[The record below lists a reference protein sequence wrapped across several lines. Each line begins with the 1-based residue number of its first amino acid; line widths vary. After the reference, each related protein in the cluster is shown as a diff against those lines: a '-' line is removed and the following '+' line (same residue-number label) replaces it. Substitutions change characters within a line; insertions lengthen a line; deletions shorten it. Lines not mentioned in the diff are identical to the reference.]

1 MSEPS
6 ISNFALLRVMVLKEI
21 RTTFRERSQMLGLVV
36 AVIMLF
42 VIVTASLLPA
52 LAAMR
57 LRESASTGPSK
68 VTSTTSPTALT
79 TGSRIQSARQLA
91 TQPSTQSATQSP
103 TQPVMAAYHE
113 PPPIRQSR
121 QLRLIA
127 VGVVGSIGFF
137 FSCGYLF
144 AATLATFVG
153 EKEAK
158 TLEILLA
165 SPLSDR
171 KLYVVKCISVLLPSL
186 AMAIAF
192 SIGVS
197 VLLLVLVPHHVVE
210 HSVQL
215 VVMAVLLS
223 IPAIAL
229 FQLWFVGIGAAISAR
244 TETMKGAGQV
254 LGVVFLILIFSTMYG
269 LPLLATLVPAFIA
282 PVMVLVKR
290 IGAGGFAMDYLL
302 ILLVLAVPAT
312 MFIGI
317 GRWSFQRDRM
327 LT

>member
-1 MSEPS
+1 
-6 ISNFALLRVMVLKEI
+6 VMVLKEV

-52 LAAMR
+52 LGALR
-57 LRESASTGPSK
+57 LRGMATTGPATQ
-68 VTSTTSPTALT
+68 TS
-79 TGSRIQSARQLA
+79 A
-91 TQPSTQSATQSP
+91 TQPEVAG
-103 TQPVMAAYHE
+103 
-113 PPPIRQSR
+113 PPIPAMKQNKSM
-121 QLRLIA
+121 RLIA
-127 VGVVGSIGFF
+127 VSVVAAIGFF

-171 KLYVVKCISVLLPSL
+171 KLYLVKCISVLLPSL
-186 AMAIAF
+186 TMALGF

-197 VLLLVLVPHHVVE
+197 ALLLLLIPHNVVE
-210 HSVQL
+210 STVQL
-215 VVMAVLLS
+215 VLMAVLLS
-223 IPAIAL
+223 APAIAL

-254 LGVVFLILIFSTMYG
+254 LGVVFLVLVFGTVYG
-269 LPLLATLVPAFIA
+269 LPLLATLVPSLIA
-282 PVMVLVKR
+282 PAIGVLR
-290 IGAGGFAMDYLL
+290 TLGEAGFAVDYLIVL
-302 ILLVLAVPAT
+302 MFLAVPA
-312 MFIGI
+312 MVFIGV
-317 GRWSFQRDRM
+317 GRWSFRRDRM

>member
-1 MSEPS
+1 MSDQS
-6 ISNFALLRVMVLKEI
+6 ISSFALLRVMVLKEV

-52 LAAMR
+52 LGALR
-57 LRESASTGPSK
+57 LRGMATTGPATQ
-68 VTSTTSPTALT
+68 TS
-79 TGSRIQSARQLA
+79 A
-91 TQPSTQSATQSP
+91 TQPEVAG
-103 TQPVMAAYHE
+103 
-113 PPPIRQSR
+113 PPIPAMKQNKSM
-121 QLRLIA
+121 RLIA
-127 VGVVGSIGFF
+127 VSVVAAIGFF

-171 KLYVVKCISVLLPSL
+171 KLYLVKCISVLLPSL
-186 AMAIAF
+186 TMALGF

-197 VLLLVLVPHHVVE
+197 ALLLLLIPHNVVE
-210 HSVQL
+210 STVQL
-215 VVMAVLLS
+215 VLMAVLLS
-223 IPAIAL
+223 APAIAL

-254 LGVVFLILIFSTMYG
+254 LGVVFLVLVFGTVYG
-269 LPLLATLVPAFIA
+269 LPLLATLVPSLIA
-282 PVMVLVKR
+282 PAIGVLR
-290 IGAGGFAMDYLL
+290 TLGEAGFAVDYLIVL
-302 ILLVLAVPAT
+302 MFLAVPA
-312 MFIGI
+312 MVFIGV
-317 GRWSFQRDRM
+317 GRWSFRRDRM